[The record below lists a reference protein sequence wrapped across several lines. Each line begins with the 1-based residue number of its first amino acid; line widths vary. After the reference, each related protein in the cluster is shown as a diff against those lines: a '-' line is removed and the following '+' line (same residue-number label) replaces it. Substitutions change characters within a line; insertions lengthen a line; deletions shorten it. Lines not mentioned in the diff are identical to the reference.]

1 MTADVRTLPVPPPDD
16 LPPGMTPEV
25 WAGLTPMARDALQ
38 GIAAEPDDPA
48 DGDLCDECRESDPAN
63 DVTRLRQAVVAPLE
77 IGWHHYLPSELLAM
91 FAILSEA
98 HESLSAFLRRAIGDG
113 MYGGDA

>member
-1 MTADVRTLPVPPPDD
+1 MTADNVTPFPPMPEPLPVPPEMSAA
-16 LPPGMTPEV
+16 GMTPDV

-38 GIAAEPDDPA
+38 GIAAGPD
-48 DGDLCDECRESDPAN
+48 

-98 HESLSAFLRRAIGDG
+98 HESLSAFPRRAIGDG
-113 MYGGDA
+113 MYGGDE